1 MPTGDESNGLSAR
14 LRAQLTHRQQELRAL
29 LHDAA
34 EARASEHSTDVQ
46 DFKDV
51 AADETRAAID
61 DVALSHAAT
70 ELAQVSSALRRLDEG
85 GYGLC
90 LECGEPIDGRRLLA
104 LPATTYCTA
113 CQADHERPGRARR

>member
-1 MPTGDESNGLSAR
+1 MAPR
-14 LRAQLTHRQQELRAL
+14 LREQLTLREQELRAL

-34 EARASEHSTDVQ
+34 EARASGHSTDVQ

-70 ELAQVSSALRRLDEG
+70 ELAQVSAALRRLEEG

-90 LECGEPIDGRRLLA
+90 QECGDPIDERRLQA
-104 LPATTYCTA
+104 LPATPFCTA

>member
-1 MPTGDESNGLSAR
+1 MSTGDDFPGPLAR
-14 LRAQLTHRQQELRAL
+14 QRTRLTLRQQELRAL

-34 EARASEHSTDVQ
+34 EARANEHSTDVQ

-70 ELAQVSSALRRLDEG
+70 ELAQVSAALRRLDEG

-90 LECGEPIDGRRLLA
+90 QDCGEPIDQRRLLA
-104 LPATTYCTA
+104 LPATPFCTA
-113 CQADHERPGRARR
+113 CQADHERPTRARR